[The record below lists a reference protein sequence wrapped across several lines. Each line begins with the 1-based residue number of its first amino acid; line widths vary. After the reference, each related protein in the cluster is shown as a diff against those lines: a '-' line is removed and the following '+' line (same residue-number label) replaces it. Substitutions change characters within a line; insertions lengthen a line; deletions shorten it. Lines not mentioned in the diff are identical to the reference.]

1 MFYYTIFSIFF
12 RITDTILSKII
23 KKKNPIF
30 FQVRAARGLLSAVT
44 RLLILADII
53 DVNLLMKKLRIVEDQ
68 LENLKNV
75 SSQAELMDSMGKFNN
90 SALELMAQAAKR
102 QHELM
107 DPALRDDLAG
117 EEHQYY
123 MYVCKMHTLFSAF
136 DLNSPVHY

>member
-1 MFYYTIFSIFF
+1 
-12 RITDTILSKII
+12 
-23 KKKNPIF
+23 
-30 FQVRAARGLLSAVT
+30 
-44 RLLILADII
+44 
-53 DVNLLMKKLRIVEDQ
+53 MKKLRIVEDH

-123 MYVCKMHTLFSAF
+123 MYYVCKMHTLFSAF
-136 DLNSPVHY
+136 DLNNSVHSLCKLFKFFIQKIQPFFTKVVLHWFNMKSLTII

>member
-1 MFYYTIFSIFF
+1 MISFS
-12 RITDTILSKII
+12 
-23 KKKNPIF
+23 F

-117 EEHQYY
+117 EHQ
-123 MYVCKMHTLFSAF
+123 
-136 DLNSPVHY
+136 

>member
-1 MFYYTIFSIFF
+1 
-12 RITDTILSKII
+12 
-23 KKKNPIF
+23 
-30 FQVRAARGLLSAVT
+30 
-44 RLLILADII
+44 
-53 DVNLLMKKLRIVEDQ
+53 MKKLRIVEDQ

-123 MYVCKMHTLFSAF
+123 MCYVCKMHTLFSAF
-136 DLNSPVHY
+136 DLNNSVHFLCKLFKFFIQKIQPFFIKVVLQ

>member
-1 MFYYTIFSIFF
+1 MKNCKKEVNFVFDFLFYYTIFSIFF

-23 KKKNPIF
+23 KRKKSHFF

-117 EEHQYY
+117 EEHQ
-123 MYVCKMHTLFSAF
+123 
-136 DLNSPVHY
+136 

>member
-1 MFYYTIFSIFF
+1 MKNCKKEVNFVFDFLFYYTIFSIFC

-23 KKKNPIF
+23 KKKKNPIF

-117 EEHQYY
+117 EHQ
-123 MYVCKMHTLFSAF
+123 
-136 DLNSPVHY
+136 

>member
-23 KKKNPIF
+23 KKKSHFF

-117 EEHQYY
+117 EHQ
-123 MYVCKMHTLFSAF
+123 
-136 DLNSPVHY
+136 

>member
-1 MFYYTIFSIFF
+1 
-12 RITDTILSKII
+12 
-23 KKKNPIF
+23 
-30 FQVRAARGLLSAVT
+30 
-44 RLLILADII
+44 
-53 DVNLLMKKLRIVEDQ
+53 MKKLRIVEDQ

-123 MYVCKMHTLFSAF
+123 MYYVCEMHTLFSAF
-136 DLNSPVHY
+136 DLNNSVHFLCKLFKFFIQKIQPFFIKVVLQ

>member
-1 MFYYTIFSIFF
+1 
-12 RITDTILSKII
+12 
-23 KKKNPIF
+23 
-30 FQVRAARGLLSAVT
+30 
-44 RLLILADII
+44 
-53 DVNLLMKKLRIVEDQ
+53 MKKLRIVEDQ